1 MSVFQRNGHWY
12 LTITVN
18 GKRIRKAIKEART
31 RRQAEKA
38 EQILRDEIYENRF
51 GDGGQRNFAEFVE
64 TSYKPYAKEHKR
76 GYNVELS
83 ILKVLIEKFGKRKLI
98 EITPEIVENFK
109 RERAAEITTRGKARS
124 KSTVNRD
131 VAVLAAVFNL
141 AKDFGEVK
149 NNPVSNV
156 KYYTNLNSRDRV
168 LSEDE
173 ETVLFEHID
182 GDINFSRQVEILLYT
197 GMRRGELF
205 KIGWRDVDLEEGYIN
220 IRKETTKTGKAR
232 IVPMLSN
239 VQKIFR
245 ELREAGDIQSNSK
258 VFFGEMSAAAK
269 LTSKFRKVCDGL
281 GFNDLTVHSLR
292 HTWITRAE
300 EEGIRVY
307 AIKAIVGHSQRSMT
321 DRYTHLSKEALK
333 ASLAPLEQRLF
344 RIKNTKPK
352 TDETLKASILEF
364 EKHIVPKRKVN
375 NGKTN
380 TAGN

>member
-1 MSVFQRNGHWY
+1 MSVFQRNGHWH
-12 LTITVN
+12 LSVTVN
-18 GKRIRKAIKEART
+18 GKIIRKAIKEART

-38 EQILRDEIYENRF
+38 ERILRDEIYENRF
-51 GDGGQRNFAEFVE
+51 GDGGQRNFADFVE
-64 TSYKPYAKEHKR
+64 KSYKPYAKEHKR
-76 GYNVELS
+76 GYAVELS

-98 EITPEIVENFK
+98 EITPEAVENFK
-109 RERAAEITTRGKARS
+109 RERASEKTNRNKLRS

-156 KYYTNLNSRDRV
+156 KYYTNLNSRDRI

-173 ETVLFEHID
+173 ETILFEHIG

-205 KIGWRDVDLEEGYIN
+205 KIEWRDIDLDEGYIN
-220 IRKETTKTGKAR
+220 IRKEITKTGKAR

-239 VQKIFR
+239 VQKIFG
-245 ELREAGDIQSNSK
+245 ELRDEAGDIQSNDK
-258 VFFGEMSAAAK
+258 VFSGEMSDAAK
-269 LTSKFRKVCDGL
+269 LTVKFRKVCDGL

-352 TDETLKASILEF
+352 TEAQNT
-364 EKHIVPKRKVN
+364 PKPPNLLDFK
-375 NGKTN
+375 K
-380 TAGN
+380 